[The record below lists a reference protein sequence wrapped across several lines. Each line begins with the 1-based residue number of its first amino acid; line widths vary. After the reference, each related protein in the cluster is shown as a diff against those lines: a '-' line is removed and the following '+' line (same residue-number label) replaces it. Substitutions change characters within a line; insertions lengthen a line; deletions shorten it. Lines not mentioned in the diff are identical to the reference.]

1 MTLFFLLLLDPPS
14 FLHPRGPGCAVPG
27 DHAPSASRATAI
39 PDRGPLFVS
48 DDPAEGAGCGESAA
62 VVGARRLGPVPARRK
77 GEDPR
82 RGGDVAWR
90 PGRGVGSP
98 VPGADQ
104 GRVAPG
110 AGVPEDAGR
119 AGLGWLARGV
129 PSGRGGCAR
138 CGRSFSGPRT
148 RRSAASR
155 RGVCK
160 THKLFLQRTVIGL
173 GLIGTD
179 AEG

>member
-1 MTLFFLLLLDPPS
+1 MTLFFLLLLDPSS
-14 FLHPRGPGCAVPG
+14 FLHLRGPPCAVPG
-27 DHAPSASRATAI
+27 NHAPSASCATAM

-48 DDPAEGAGCGESAA
+48 DDPAEEAECGESAA
-62 VVGARRLGPVPARRK
+62 VVEAWRLEPVPARRK

-82 RGGDVAWR
+82 RGGEVAWR
-90 PGRGVGSP
+90 PGRVVGSP

-104 GRVAPG
+104 GRAAPG

-129 PSGRGGCAR
+129 PRGRGGCAR
-138 CGRSFSGPRT
+138 CGRSFSGPGT

-155 RGVCK
+155 RAVCK
-160 THKLFLQRTVIGL
+160 TQKLFLQRTVLGL
-173 GLIGTD
+173 RLIGTN